1 MKRTTATLPS
11 GSPITAAVGKLLP
24 LLVSNGPAVSAL
36 NQNKTLALVNVAD
49 DTLKDHQENNPGTHP
64 PHSSKQIS
72 TNTQQIG
79 NNPLRQ

>member
-1 MKRTTATLPS
+1 
-11 GSPITAAVGKLLP
+11 
-24 LLVSNGPAVSAL
+24 
-36 NQNKTLALVNVAD
+36 VAD